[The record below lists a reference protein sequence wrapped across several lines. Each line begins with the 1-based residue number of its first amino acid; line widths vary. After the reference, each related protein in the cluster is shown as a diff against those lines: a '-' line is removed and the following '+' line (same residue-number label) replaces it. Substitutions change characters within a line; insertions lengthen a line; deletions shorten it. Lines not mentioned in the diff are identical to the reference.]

1 MKRMPSP
8 PLSVCPVV
16 SGMSDAVIPMR
27 SVPWALAAGP
37 LAMKMAAKI
46 PAKARFMIRF
56 RIVSEPDAW
65 FARRVPLRPSWERRR
80 APLDHQST
88 ESGPEAD
95 MSYAYL
101 AIAILAEVI
110 GTSALKA
117 SAGFTRLGP
126 SVAVAAG
133 FAAAFFFLSLALRT
147 IPMGIAY
154 AIWGGCGLTLI
165 VIIGAVLFRE
175 IPDFGAVIGF
185 ALIGAGVVALTL
197 SSRMVVH

>member
-1 MKRMPSP
+1 
-8 PLSVCPVV
+8 
-16 SGMSDAVIPMR
+16 
-27 SVPWALAAGP
+27 
-37 LAMKMAAKI
+37 
-46 PAKARFMIRF
+46 
-56 RIVSEPDAW
+56 
-65 FARRVPLRPSWERRR
+65 
-80 APLDHQST
+80 
-88 ESGPEAD
+88 

-117 SAGFTRLGP
+117 SAGFTRFGP

-165 VIIGAVLFRE
+165 VIIGAVVFRE
-175 IPDFGAVIGF
+175 IPDSGAVIGF

>member
-1 MKRMPSP
+1 
-8 PLSVCPVV
+8 
-16 SGMSDAVIPMR
+16 
-27 SVPWALAAGP
+27 
-37 LAMKMAAKI
+37 
-46 PAKARFMIRF
+46 
-56 RIVSEPDAW
+56 
-65 FARRVPLRPSWERRR
+65 
-80 APLDHQST
+80 
-88 ESGPEAD
+88 

-117 SAGFTRLGP
+117 SAGFTKAGP
-126 SVAVAAG
+126 SIAVAAG

-165 VIIGAVLFRE
+165 VIIGAVVFRE
-175 IPDFGAVIGF
+175 IPDVGAVIGF
-185 ALIGAGVVALTL
+185 ALIGIGVVALTL

>member
-27 SVPWALAAGP
+27 SVPWALAAEP
-37 LAMKMAAKI
+37 LAMKTAAKI

-56 RIVSEPDAW
+56 RVVNKPEAQV
-65 FARRVPLRPSWERRR
+65 ARYVPAGSSWQRRR
-80 APLDHQST
+80 ARLDQHTT
-88 ESGPEAD
+88 ESGTEAD

-117 SAGFTRLGP
+117 SAGFTKVGP

-165 VIIGAVLFRE
+165 VIIGAVVFRE
-175 IPDFGAVIGF
+175 IPDAGAVIGF
-185 ALIGAGVVALTL
+185 ALI
-197 SSRMVVH
+197 

>member
-1 MKRMPSP
+1 
-8 PLSVCPVV
+8 
-16 SGMSDAVIPMR
+16 
-27 SVPWALAAGP
+27 
-37 LAMKMAAKI
+37 
-46 PAKARFMIRF
+46 
-56 RIVSEPDAW
+56 
-65 FARRVPLRPSWERRR
+65 
-80 APLDHQST
+80 
-88 ESGPEAD
+88 

-117 SAGFTRLGP
+117 SAGFTKVGP

-175 IPDFGAVIGF
+175 IPDVGAVIGF
-185 ALIGAGVVALTL
+185 ALIATGVIALTL

>member
-1 MKRMPSP
+1 
-8 PLSVCPVV
+8 
-16 SGMSDAVIPMR
+16 
-27 SVPWALAAGP
+27 
-37 LAMKMAAKI
+37 
-46 PAKARFMIRF
+46 
-56 RIVSEPDAW
+56 
-65 FARRVPLRPSWERRR
+65 
-80 APLDHQST
+80 
-88 ESGPEAD
+88 

-117 SAGFTRLGP
+117 SAGFTKFGP

-165 VIIGAVLFRE
+165 VIIGAVVFRE
-175 IPDFGAVIGF
+175 IPDVGAVIGF
-185 ALIGAGVVALTL
+185 ALIGTGVVALTL
-197 SSRMVVH
+197 SSRMVAH